1 MHRCD
6 PDGDGFMTLPE
17 MAKGMASV
25 AKVLPKAAV
34 TWGEARRWRR
44 PQQYA
49 TQGTQGWLG
58 DGAASQ
64 SEYTASSVASSR
76 TGRQCVKHSTAQ
88 GSTCLA
94 RTDTPHRITQ
104 VRHLEAVGPLLFQD
118 WTWAP
123 CLVL

>member
-94 RTDTPHRITQ
+94 LTHHIASPRCDI
-104 VRHLEAVGPLLFQD
+104 
-118 WTWAP
+118 
-123 CLVL
+123 